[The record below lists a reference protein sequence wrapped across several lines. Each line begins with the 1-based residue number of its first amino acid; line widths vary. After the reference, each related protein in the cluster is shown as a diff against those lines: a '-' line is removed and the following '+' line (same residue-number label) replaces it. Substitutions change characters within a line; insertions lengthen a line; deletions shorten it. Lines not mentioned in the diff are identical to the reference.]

1 MKKTKFEKLTS
12 GFPLSPFKRHSF
24 TLIRPSEAD
33 KIIKVYRE
41 ERTFKLGQGEE
52 VAAFMLGQR

>member
-12 GFPLSPFKRHSF
+12 GFTLSPFKRHSF
-24 TLIRPSEAD
+24 TFIRPSEAD

-41 ERTFKLGQGEE
+41 ERTFKLGQ
-52 VAAFMLGQR
+52 R

>member
-52 VAAFMLGQR
+52 VATIMLGQR